1 MEKNVKAIDKIIGK
15 LSLKDYLLVWDKLT
29 EKQKNNVRI
38 GKKKISYTLSLETL
52 EAIDIKREYI
62 KDNITEEEYKSYCLR
77 YNLR

>member
-15 LSLKDYLLVWDKLT
+15 LSLNDYLLVWDKLT